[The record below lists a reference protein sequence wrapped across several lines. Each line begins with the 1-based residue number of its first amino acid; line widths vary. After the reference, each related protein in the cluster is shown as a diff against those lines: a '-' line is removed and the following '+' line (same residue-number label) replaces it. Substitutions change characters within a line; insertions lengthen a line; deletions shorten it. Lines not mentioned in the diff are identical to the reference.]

1 MHPITTILSALL
13 LSTTLTSAL
22 PAASPPL
29 NVATQLQH
37 STTTTKDP
45 ISPPGAHVRRQKVAQ
60 PYVLIAPDRK
70 PGWKRSSE
78 PELDLAAR
86 QVKWLPPHRN
96 YLPVPDKA
104 FKTRDVVDM
113 DVNDDSGVERRQKVV
128 QPWVLVAPDRKK
140 GDWKRS
146 EEPVEND
153 DSPGL
158 VARQIKKPL
167 PVTHVGPAS
176 GRTWFKARDVEA
188 GGEPVAP
195 AENDSN
201 PGVVARQVKTLLPV
215 KVSSDRSWFKVRDVD
230 AGEEVG
236 DGNRKRDKGS
246 YVSVGANIGANLK
259 PWESSGK
266 QQMYW

>member
-1 MHPITTILSALL
+1 MHPITSLLSTLL

-22 PAASPPL
+22 PATDPRRNIANANQP
-29 NVATQLQH
+29 QH
-37 STTTTKDP
+37 STTSTTDP
-45 ISPPGAHVRRQKVAQ
+45 VSPPGAYVRRQKVAK
-60 PYVLIAPDRK
+60 PYVLIVPDRK
-70 PGWKRSSE
+70 PGWKQSSE
-78 PELDLAAR
+78 PELDLAVR

-104 FKTRDVVDM
+104 FKARDVDVS
-113 DVNDDSGVERRQKVV
+113 VNDDSGVERRQKVA

-146 EEPVEND
+146 EEPVEPAENG
-153 DSPGL
+153 DSPGV

-167 PVTHVGPAS
+167 PITHVGPAS

-188 GGEPVAP
+188 GEEPVAP
-195 AENDSN
+195 VENDNSS
-201 PGVVARQVKTLLPV
+201 GVIARQFKTLLPIR
-215 KVSSDRSWFKVRDVD
+215 VSLDRSWFKVRDVE

-246 YVSVGANIGANLK
+246 YVSAGANLK
-259 PWESSGK
+259 PWESSEK
-266 QQMYW
+266 LQMYW